1 MIPIIDLVLH
11 FDHYLPQIIA
21 TYGVWTYV
29 FLFVM
34 IFLESALVVFPY
46 LPGDSLLFITGALAG
61 SGLLSLEMLLALLIA
76 AAVIGGMVNYAIG
89 YFLGHEI
96 LIHKWSLIRKEHV
109 EKTHYFFEKYGG
121 FTIVIA
127 RFIPFVR
134 SFAPFFAGIGQMNFY
149 HFMVYNIVGA
159 ILWVAAFTLGG
170 YFFGNLPIVQDN
182 FSLVVLAIIGLSLL
196 GIGSILIK
204 MIQTVR
210 QKKGP
215 E

>member
-1 MIPIIDLVLH
+1 MIPFIDLVLH

-21 TYGVWTYV
+21 MYGVWTYV

-34 IFLESALVVFPY
+34 IFLESALVIFPY

-61 SGLLSLEMLLALLIA
+61 SNLLSLELLLTFLIVA
-76 AAVIGGMVNYAIG
+76 AIVGGMVNYAIG

-109 EKTHYFFEKYGG
+109 DKTHAFFERYGG

-134 SFAPFFAGIGQMNFY
+134 SFAPFFAGIGQMNFC
-149 HFMVYNIVGA
+149 HFMIYNVLGA
-159 ILWVAAFTLGG
+159 FLWIAAFTLGG
-170 YFFGNLPIVQDN
+170 YFFGNLPIVQEN
-182 FSLVVLAIIGLSLL
+182 FSLVILVIIGLSLL
-196 GIGSILIK
+196 GIGSIIIS
-204 MIQTVR
+204 MIR
-210 QKKGP
+210 SCWKKP
-215 E
+215 EC

>member
-1 MIPIIDLVLH
+1 MIPFVDLVLH

-21 TYGVWTYV
+21 MYGVWTYV

-34 IFLESALVVFPY
+34 IFLESALVIFPY

-61 SGLLSLEMLLALLIA
+61 SNLLSLEMLLALLTVA
-76 AAVIGGMVNYAIG
+76 AILGGMVNYAIG

-109 EKTHYFFEKYGG
+109 EKTHSFFERYGG

-134 SFAPFFAGIGQMNFY
+134 SFAPFFAGIGQMNFG
-149 HFMVYNIVGA
+149 HFMIYNILGA
-159 ILWVAAFTLGG
+159 VLWIAAFTMGG
-170 YFFGNLPIVQDN
+170 YFFGNLPIVQEN
-182 FSLVVLAIIGLSLL
+182 FSLVVLVIIGLSLL
-196 GIGSILIK
+196 GIGSIIISMIK
-204 MIQTVR
+204 SVG
-210 QKKGP
+210 KKS
-215 E
+215 EH

>member
-1 MIPIIDLVLH
+1 MIPFIDLILH

-21 TYGVWTYV
+21 TYGVWTYI
-29 FLFVM
+29 FLFIM
-34 IFLESALVVFPY
+34 IFLESALVIFPY

-61 SGLLSLEMLLALLIA
+61 SGMLSLELLLTLLIVA
-76 AAVIGGMVNYAIG
+76 AIIGGAVNYAIG

-109 EKTHYFFEKYGG
+109 EKTHSFFEKYGG

-134 SFAPFFAGIGQMNFY
+134 SFAPFFAGIGQMNFC
-149 HFMVYNIVGA
+149 HFFIYNILGA
-159 ILWVAAFTLGG
+159 VLWVSAFVLGG

-182 FSLVVLAIIGLSLL
+182 FSLVVLVIIGLSLL
-196 GIGSILIK
+196 GVGSVIIN
-204 MIQTVR
+204 MIRSVSKK
-210 QKKGP
+210 QKT
-215 E
+215 